1 MLKLSKLTVAV
12 TVYRGTGGATLPKSF
27 FVMNEDG
34 LRGGIEF
41 GFTSTT
47 PDRSVAV
54 QYAGKAAATV
64 ISARMG
70 MVDRGADISWLSQ
83 FAHEKASAALLRHV
97 PPSSHPIPSA
107 TTPRKTAQEVLF
119 PPLMAL
125 EVLSSGVENRLMVVD
140 ARLSLNMMSQ
150 TLEQARVTAR
160 VSPLCRAL
168 LCSLSAHPLI
178 ETDWACMQVIGKMQT
193 GHVSLVSTML
203 GELKHF
209 APAKA
214 LAPLQAVLDNAK
226 RRGLAFFNVRASALL
241 VPLRHMRASPYLS

>member
-1 MLKLSKLTVAV
+1 M
-12 TVYRGTGGATLPKSF
+12 
-27 FVMNEDG
+27 
-34 LRGGIEF
+34 
-41 GFTSTT
+41 
-47 PDRSVAV
+47 
-54 QYAGKAAATV
+54 
-64 ISARMG
+64 
-70 MVDRGADISWLSQ
+70 
-83 FAHEKASAALLRHV
+83 

-160 VSPLCRAL
+160 DSPLCRAL
-168 LCSLSAHPLI
+168 FSLSLCSYPLI
-178 ETDWACMQVIGKMQT
+178 ETEWACTQVIGKMQT

-226 RRGLAFFNVRASALL
+226 RRGLAFFNVRASALPSAPHEGL
-241 VPLRHMRASPYLS
+241 PYLS

>member
-1 MLKLSKLTVAV
+1 M
-12 TVYRGTGGATLPKSF
+12 
-27 FVMNEDG
+27 
-34 LRGGIEF
+34 
-41 GFTSTT
+41 
-47 PDRSVAV
+47 
-54 QYAGKAAATV
+54 
-64 ISARMG
+64 
-70 MVDRGADISWLSQ
+70 
-83 FAHEKASAALLRHV
+83 
-97 PPSSHPIPSA
+97 PPSSHPAHSA

-150 TLEQARVTAR
+150 TLEQARVAAR
-160 VSPLCRAL
+160 VTLRSAVPF
-168 LCSLSAHPLI
+168 SLSPAHPLI
-178 ETDWACMQVIGKMQT
+178 ETEWACMQVIGKMQT

-226 RRGLAFFNVRASALL
+226 RRGLAFFNVRASAL
-241 VPLRHMRASPYLS
+241 PSAPHEGRPYLS